1 MKKTLIALAVLAASG
16 ASFAQVTITGML
28 SMGYQS
34 STTPAGD
41 ASGLGINDSTIN
53 FAATEDLGGG
63 MKVAAKLGLK
73 KANRATVTG
82 NDSTLALSTSAG
94 TFTLGTA
101 EQDTDTGDRFGMTG
115 GAMSAAILGGAHTN
129 TEVMQ
134 DFASFST
141 NFGALAVSIKHAE
154 PANVLG
160 LGNGAAG
167 SAAQRDNTI
176 AADYAAGAL
185 ALSADYTMYDNKA
198 ANTSFAGGY
207 DNRMT
212 FGGTYDLGAV
222 KLGAGVQNTKYTLG
236 SAMESLVGVSVPM
249 GALTLGA
256 DYVSIKVSDT
266 GAASDGTYTGY
277 ALQGLYALSKRTD
290 VRVRY
295 ARYDSAALANVDTK
309 NSYTQVLLRHAF

>member
-1 MKKTLIALAVLAASG
+1 
-16 ASFAQVTITGML
+16 
-28 SMGYQS
+28 
-34 STTPAGD
+34 
-41 ASGLGINDSTIN
+41 
-53 FAATEDLGGG
+53 
-63 MKVAAKLGLK
+63 
-73 KANRATVTG
+73 
-82 NDSTLALSTSAG
+82 
-94 TFTLGTA
+94 
-101 EQDTDTGDRFGMTG
+101 
-115 GAMSAAILGGAHTN
+115 
-129 TEVMQ
+129 MQ

-185 ALSADYTMYDNKA
+185 ALSADYTMYDNKT
-198 ANTSFAGGY
+198 ANTVGSF

-212 FGGTYDLGAV
+212 VGGTYDLGAV
-222 KLGAGVQNTKYTLG
+222 KLGAGVQNTKYTQG
-236 SAMESLVGVSVPM
+236 SALESLVGVSVPM